1 MKIKDMKDYN
11 KPREKLLKFG
21 VESLK
26 ISELLALVISS
37 GTRGKSSI
45 QIGEELEKI
54 LYVDNELKLER
65 LVNYKGLGKAKITT
79 LLSVMEIGKRLYSK
93 KKIRTL
99 LTPKDIWDSMI
110 DLRSSKKEHFVI
122 FLLDSRSQEIKR
134 EVVSIG
140 TLTESLVHPREVFE
154 PAIRQ
159 SAYSIVLAHNH
170 PSGNLEPSDSDLKV
184 TKRLVSTGELLV
196 ITIEDH
202 VIVTEKSFRSIDW

>member
-1 MKIKDMKDYN
+1 
-11 KPREKLLKFG
+11 
-21 VESLK
+21 
-26 ISELLALVISS
+26 
-37 GTRGKSSI
+37 
-45 QIGEELEKI
+45 
-54 LYVDNELKLER
+54 LY
-65 LVNYKGLGKAKITT
+65 T
-79 LLSVMEIGKRLYSK
+79 K

-134 EVVSIG
+134 EVISIG

-159 SAYSIVLAHNH
+159 SAFSIVLAHNH
-170 PSGNLEPSDSDLKV
+170 PSGNLEASDSDLTV
-184 TKRLVSTGELLV
+184 TRRLVKTGELLG

-202 VIVTEKSFRSIDW
+202 VIVTEKSFRSIEW